1 MTSHTFTPKDDYIEL
16 NKLLKVLSLIDSG
29 GEAKQLISDWKILV
43 NNEIELRIR
52 KKLVKGD
59 IIVYGEHTIT
69 IE

>member
-59 IIVYGEHTIT
+59 IVVYGENTIT

>member
-1 MTSHTFTPKDDYIEL
+1 MNHTFTPKDDYIEL

-29 GEAKQLISDWKILV
+29 GEAKQLISDWKVLV

-52 KKLVKGD
+52 KKLIKGD
-59 IIVYGEHTIT
+59 IVVYGEHTIT